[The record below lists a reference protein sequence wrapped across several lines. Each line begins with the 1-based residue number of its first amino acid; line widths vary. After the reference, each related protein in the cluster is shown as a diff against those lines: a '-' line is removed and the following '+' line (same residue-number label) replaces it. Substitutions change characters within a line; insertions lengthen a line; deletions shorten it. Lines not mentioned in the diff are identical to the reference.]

1 MTISASFSPLSTEHL
16 VPLLE
21 SMESIFLLD
30 VREPDE
36 WDDWRIQGAVN
47 IPLGQLEGRLGEVD
61 TDRRIIVICARGMR
75 ATSGAEILK
84 ANGISSEVL
93 DGGMGAWASTYDHV
107 IQTFGDAT
115 VIQLRRRG
123 KGCLSYVV
131 GSGSKCVVIDPSVDI
146 DRYRNLAEQH
156 GWKIADIVDTHLHA
170 DHISGGRDLAE
181 VTGATL
187 RLSPD
192 DPFTYAYEPLADGLA
207 IEMAAGVDLTVAAVS
222 APGHTQGSTVYKLGD
237 FAVFTGDTLF
247 LESVGRPD
255 LADQAREFAE
265 NLYQSL
271 HEKILPL
278 SDDIVVF
285 PAHFG
290 ASVEVH
296 DGQMVSK
303 TLGELRKSLA
313 PLSFSRDEFI
323 DWAIK
328 AAKDR
333 PPNYQQ
339 IVRINAGLEQNS
351 DEAMESELGPNRCAI
366 AS

>member
-1 MTISASFSPLSTEHL
+1 MTTEATIKPLATEKL

-21 SMESIFLLD
+21 TLDDLFLLD

-36 WDDWRIQGAVN
+36 WDDWRIEGTVN
-47 IPLGQLEGRLGEVD
+47 IPLGQLEGRLSEID
-61 TDRRIIVICARGMR
+61 TERRIIVICARGMR
-75 ATSGAEILK
+75 AMTGAEILK
-84 ANGISSEVL
+84 NNGISSEVL
-93 DGGMGAWASTYDHV
+93 DGGMGAWASTYDTV
-107 IQTFGDAT
+107 TQAFGEAT
-115 VIQLRRRG
+115 VIQVRRRG

-131 GSGSKCVVIDPSVDI
+131 GSGSRCVVIDPSLDI
-146 DRYRNLAEQH
+146 DLYRNLAQQH
-156 GWKIADIVDTHLHA
+156 GWQITDIVDTHLHA

-181 VTGATL
+181 ATGATL

-192 DPFTYAYEPLADGLA
+192 DPFTYAYAPLEDGLA
-207 IEMAAGVDLTVAAVS
+207 IEMADGVDLTVAAVS
-222 APGHTQGSTVYKLGD
+222 APGHTQGSTVYKLGE
-237 FAVFTGDTLF
+237 FAIFTGDTLF

-290 ASVEVH
+290 AVVEVH
-296 DGQMVSK
+296 DGQFVAK
-303 TLGELRKSLA
+303 KLGQLRKTLA

-323 DWAIK
+323 EWAVK

-351 DEAMESELGPNRCAI
+351 DEAMQSELGPNRCAI